1 MKTVSIGDYRK
12 KMENRIENMR
22 FLRAVRQAKNR
33 HTMRTEHAV
42 LHNLL
47 YSQISPGLRER
58 IINRKAGV
66 NRAIK
71 ASNAPL
77 TPCSPPSR
85 SKPKN
90 AEKLNI
96 GPGTD

>member
-58 IINRKAGV
+58 IINRKAELETHL
-66 NRAIK
+66 K
-71 ASNAPL
+71 
-77 TPCSPPSR
+77 
-85 SKPKN
+85 
-90 AEKLNI
+90 
-96 GPGTD
+96 

>member
-47 YSQISPGLRER
+47 MPL
-58 IINRKAGV
+58 KAV
-66 NRAIK
+66 AQQW
-71 ASNAPL
+71 L
-77 TPCSPPSR
+77 TPCVRHTLTRRVMPHIVR
-85 SKPKN
+85 TLLKN
-90 AEKLNI
+90 ARV
-96 GPGTD
+96 PF

>member
-12 KMENRIENMR
+12 KMEHRMQNMR
-22 FLRAVRQAKNR
+22 FQRAVRQAQNR

-58 IINRKAGV
+58 IINRRVELETHLK
-66 NRAIK
+66 
-71 ASNAPL
+71 
-77 TPCSPPSR
+77 
-85 SKPKN
+85 
-90 AEKLNI
+90 
-96 GPGTD
+96 